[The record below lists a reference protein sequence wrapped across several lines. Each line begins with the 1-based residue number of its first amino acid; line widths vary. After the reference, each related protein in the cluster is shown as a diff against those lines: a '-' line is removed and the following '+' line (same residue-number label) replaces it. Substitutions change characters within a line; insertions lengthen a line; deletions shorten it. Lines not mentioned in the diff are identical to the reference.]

1 MSIAQPLKILAI
13 QFKYFGDTAVVIPAL
28 RAIRQRHPDCGLHVL
43 TPEQTA
49 PLLQHLPWLTRVW
62 PMPRI
67 RGRANFRQTW
77 PMIRALRAQRFDRS
91 VDFAGN
97 DRGAILSWL
106 CGAPERLG
114 VFYPGGFVG
123 RRFCCTRRVAA
134 APADRHET
142 LRLIHVLS
150 AWQIA
155 APGSAE
161 IELHPDPALADWAA
175 RLLPAP
181 RILCHLTA
189 SQPNRQWPLSHWVA
203 LHRMAAARGE
213 QLLFSAG
220 DGARERSLFDEM
232 QRLAPD
238 VALLPPLPLAAFLAV
253 LKRAKAFVSGDTG
266 PMHFAAGLGVPSIAL
281 FGPSSAARWGPTGRG
296 HQVMTGGVCACG
308 PSANVCSN
316 ARHCLAAITP
326 EAVFL
331 ALKRITVC

>member
-1 MSIAQPLKILAI
+1 MPIALPHKILAI
-13 QFKYFGDTAVVIPAL
+13 QFKYFGDTALVIPAL
-28 RAIRQRHPDCGLHVL
+28 RAIRQRYPDCALHVL
-43 TPEQTA
+43 APEQTA

-67 RGRANFRQTW
+67 RGRASLSQTW
-77 PMIRALRAQRFDRS
+77 PIIRALRAERFDRS

-114 VFYPGGFVG
+114 VFHPGGFMG
-123 RRFCCTRRVAA
+123 RRFCYTQRVAA
-134 APADRHET
+134 APVDRHET

-155 APGSAE
+155 APNSAE
-161 IELHPDPALADWAA
+161 IEIHPDPALADWAA

-189 SQPNRQWPLSHWVA
+189 SQPKKQWPLSHWVA
-203 LHRMAAARGE
+203 LHRMAATSGE
-213 QLLFSAG
+213 QLMFSTG
-220 DGARERSLFDEM
+220 DSARERLQFDEM
-232 QRLAPD
+232 QRRVPD
-238 VALLPPLPLAAFLAV
+238 AALLPPLPLAGFLAV

-266 PMHFAAGLGVPSIAL
+266 PMHFAAGLGVPTIAL
-281 FGPSSAARWGPTGRG
+281 FGPSSAAAWGPTGRG
-296 HQVMTGGVCACG
+296 HQVMTGGVCACD
-308 PSANVCSN
+308 PSAKVCSN
-316 ARHCLAAITP
+316 AHHCLAAISP